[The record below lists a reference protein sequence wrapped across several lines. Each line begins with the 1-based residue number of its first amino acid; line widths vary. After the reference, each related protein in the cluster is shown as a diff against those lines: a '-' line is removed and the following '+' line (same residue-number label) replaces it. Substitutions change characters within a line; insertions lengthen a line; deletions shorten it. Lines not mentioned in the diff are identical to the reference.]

1 MEPFIIY
8 LLKSSGL
15 VLLFLLCY
23 AVLLQ
28 KETAFKA
35 NRIFLNLGLLISLA
49 LPLVTFTKT
58 IWIETT
64 SMLLPTMT
72 TIPSPNHAIQD
83 VFDWQGLLL
92 PLYAIGSSILL
103 LRFIVQ
109 LLSLKKLIK
118 ESTIAGSGPYK
129 IAETQRIIAPFSFF
143 NYIVYHKPV
152 YTKEELNNILT
163 HEKVHVAGKHSL
175 DIIFM
180 HLVSIFLWFNPF
192 IWLYKTYMEQN
203 LEFIADHETAKINQ
217 NLKSYQYLLLKSS
230 VGSHQFSIVNPFFN
244 SLIKK
249 RIVML
254 NKSKSNKKQAWKYAL
269 IIPMLIG
276 FIFLFN
282 IETVAQY
289 RTENS
294 EELEQQEVVFTITK
308 EQSNKDLDELKKE
321 IKSNHGGTLKI
332 NGLKRNDAGEISAI
346 TVEFQDKEKGM
357 VRARYN
363 EDNGIEPILFGTN
376 TTGGMFIVSGDH
388 DIPFGPSGM
397 HAASKNIKIR
407 KEIGRAKRDMEHSAA
422 YNDKEKHVVVLQENG
437 EETILVNGKKVTR
450 EEFEAME
457 KEDHDKEIIIKK
469 IQQGDGEDNIW
480 IESPGNKTQKIIIKE
495 VDGKKTIEVNGK
507 KISPEDFDKMKMK
520 MEAEEMKLHMGHHKN
535 KEKMKSVFIMK
546 NGDEEIEEDYE
557 EELIHSTL
565 MNLADSE
572 DFKIMIDGKE
582 STKAEMQKLSP
593 DEIATFDVLKEEKDN
608 GKQDAKNNTV
618 IIKIRTKKKQ

>member
-1 MEPFIIY
+1 MEPFIMY
-8 LLKSSGL
+8 LLKSSGI

-23 AVLLQ
+23 AVMLQ
-28 KETAFKA
+28 KETSFKS
-35 NRIFLNLGLLISLA
+35 NRIFLLSGIFLA
-49 LPLVTFTKT
+49 IVLPLVTFTKT
-58 IWIETT
+58 IWLNAPQYLQETRGT
-64 SMLLPTMT
+64 FQIATQEYQEPFNWS
-72 TIPSPNHAIQD
+72 
-83 VFDWQGLLL
+83 GLLL
-92 PLYAIGSSILL
+92 LLYGMGCVILL
-103 LRFIVQ
+103 ARFIIQ
-109 LLSLKKLIK
+109 LLSLKKLLRESNIK
-118 ESTIAGSGPYK
+118 ISGVFK
-129 IAETQRIIAPFSFF
+129 MVETPKNIAPFSFF
-143 NYIVYHKPV
+143 NYIVLHRPAYSE
-152 YTKEELNNILT
+152 EELSSILI
-163 HEKVHVAGKHSL
+163 HEKAHVRGAHSL
-175 DIIFM
+175 DILFM

-192 IWLYKTYMEQN
+192 IWLYKSYMEQN
-203 LEFIADHETAKINQ
+203 LEFIADHQTAEIKQ
-217 NLKSYQYLLLKSS
+217 NRKSYQYLLLKTSM
-230 VGSHQFSIVNPFFN
+230 GSHQFSIVNPFFN

-254 NKSKSNKKQAWKYAL
+254 NKQKSSKKQVWKYAVV
-269 IIPMLIG
+269 IPMLIG

-282 IETVAQY
+282 VETVAHY
-289 RTENS
+289 RTENK
-294 EELEQQEVVFTITK
+294 EELVQQEVVFTITK
-308 EQSNKDLDELKKE
+308 EQSNKELDELKKE
-321 IKSNHGGTLKI
+321 IKSNHGGTLKY

-363 EDNGIEPILFGTN
+363 EENGIEPIMFGTN

-407 KEIGRAKRDMEHSAA
+407 KEIGRIKRDMEHSAA

-437 EETILVNGKKVTR
+437 EETIMVNGKKVTR

-469 IQQGDGEDNIW
+469 IQKGDGEDNIW
-480 IESPGNKTQKIIIKE
+480 IESSGNESQKIIIKE
-495 VDGKKTIEVNGK
+495 VDGKKTIEINGRE
-507 KISPEDFDKMKMK
+507 ITPEHYEKMKI
-520 MEAEEMKLHMGHHKN
+520 N
-535 KEKMKSVFIMK
+535 KEKDQMRMHMEHAKQKDKMKSVFIMK
-546 NGDEEIEEDYE
+546 DGEEEINEEYE

-608 GKQDAKNNTV
+608 GKQDAKNTTA